1 MFNVG
6 GGEVIV
12 IMLIALI
19 VLGPQRLP
27 DAARQVG
34 KALGDLRRLSTGFQ
48 NEMRSALK
56 DADDPDRVAARR
68 NVLAKELPRTPEDAE
83 VAMPVDDEASS
94 APTRTTPLRAAPPT
108 ATKKAAPGKA
118 AAKTSAAKRAAP
130 KKAATKASGK
140 NGTAVKKKASGAT
153 AKKPAAKAAPKA
165 GARRSSS

>member
-83 VAMPVDDEASS
+83 VAMPVDDAGP
-94 APTRTTPLRAAPPT
+94 APTRTTPLRAAPST
-108 ATKKAAPGKA
+108 TTKKAAPGKA
-118 AAKTSAAKRAAP
+118 TASTSAAQRAAP
-130 KKAATKASGK
+130 KKAAAKASGK
-140 NGTAVKKKASGAT
+140 NGTAVKKKASGVT